1 MIIAPAQGEQHPEGK
16 SSRFQSV
23 IGWAGSGLT
32 QACIERYS
40 NLLKTGADP
49 GRILFLVRSQR
60 QAREIL
66 ERLQR
71 EKNCL
76 VGPWRVE
83 TFLQRVGRSLAD
95 HWPQVRAAVPQLPAR
110 FEPVPLAKD
119 LTQFLCARVC
129 TLCPRH
135 GEAFANIGL
144 KEFQVWDQISSAA
157 YIAGASGLPAEAVGS
172 RLAQAWPDDVSAP
185 GRAEALQ
192 AMSCCVERLWAAALE
207 LGSLDF
213 GLQIR
218 LFQEH
223 VLPLGDF
230 WAQWDHLI
238 VDQAEDSCAVAL
250 EFYRQG
256 QSHLQSQ
263 WFSYTIGGGA
273 SFTGVP
279 EGVARFLMEQTQV
292 QRLEGSYRASQG
304 MIRLGVKIAQVLDPQ
319 FSDPLSP
326 PEPHWVSG
334 TDSSELPSVQVLEG
348 ETQFAAVEV
357 MVAQVQNLLAAGVQ
371 PSRIAILLPRMDAA
385 VSLRLQDQLPEAWP
399 IAPFP
404 ALIRYPLVRAVLTA
418 AELAHPEWGAFPT
431 VPEWRLMLGLVLG
444 LDPIRAAL
452 LAEDTLDP
460 VGRSL
465 RPKTA
470 VRQPERVGFANLE
483 RYQKLFTWL
492 QGYRSCSARAGGP
505 SGSPLAHFFQ
515 QFFADHLA
523 NGVASPQEQELLQ
536 LLIEAA
542 QRFRQAFPT
551 ETDPSFLAMIRSG
564 QTPSSS
570 RYEPNYSQ
578 HLVVATPVAYINRG
592 LEADYQFWF
601 DITNPS
607 WSRSLWHTLYN
618 DRVLTPDW
626 DRGVFDPV
634 QDLQARQQVLAR
646 TLLNLCC
653 RNHHGLWLV
662 RSTFNYRGEENT
674 GILDH
679 LILKGFRAMAPI

>member
-1 MIIAPAQGEQHPEGK
+1 MIAPAQGEQHPEGK

-32 QACIERYS
+32 QACIERYRH
-40 NLLKTGADP
+40 LLKTGSDP

-66 ERLQR
+66 ERLQQD
-71 EKNCL
+71 NSGL

-95 HWPQVRAAVPQLPAR
+95 HWPQVRAGIPQLPAQ

-129 TLCPRH
+129 ALCPRH
-135 GEAFANIGL
+135 GEAFANTGL
-144 KEFQVWDQISSAA
+144 KDFQVWDQISSAA

-172 RLAQAWPDDVSAP
+172 RLAQAWPEDNDPA
-185 GRAEALQ
+185 RAEALR
-192 AMSCCVERLWAAALE
+192 AMGCCVGRLWEAALE

-218 LFQEH
+218 LFREH
-223 VLPLGDF
+223 ILPLADF
-230 WAQWDHLI
+230 WAEWDHLI
-238 VDQAEDSCAVAL
+238 VDQAEDSCGVAL

-279 EGVARFLMEQTQV
+279 EGVARFLMEQTQF
-292 QRLEGSYRASQG
+292 QLLEDSHRASTG
-304 MIRLGVKIAQVLDPQ
+304 MIRLGLQIAQVLDPQ
-319 FSDPLSP
+319 FSHPLSAP
-326 PEPHWVSG
+326 
-334 TDSSELPSVQVLEG
+334 DAKDLPSIQVLEG

-357 MVAQVQNLLAAGVQ
+357 MVAQIKRLLAAGIQ
-371 PSRIAILLPRMDAA
+371 ASRIAILLPRMDAG
-385 VSLRLQDQLPEAWP
+385 VSLSLQEQLPEVWP

-404 ALIRYPLVRAVLTA
+404 ALIRYPLVRAVLTV

-431 VPEWRLMLGLVLG
+431 LSEWRLMLGLVLG

-460 VGRSL
+460 VGRSW
-465 RPKTA
+465 RPQTA
-470 VRQPERVGFANLE
+470 VRQPERVGFSNLE
-483 RYQKLFTWL
+483 RYQKLLIWL
-492 QGYRSCSARAGGP
+492 QGYR

-515 QFFADHLA
+515 QFFADHLVS
-523 NGVASPQEQELLQ
+523 GVTSAQEQELLR

-551 ETDPSFLAMIRSG
+551 ETDPSFVAMIRSG

-570 RYEPNYSQ
+570 RYEPHYAR

-626 DRGVFDPV
+626 DGVVFDPV
-634 QDLQARQQVLAR
+634 QDLQARQQILAR

-653 RNHHGLWLV
+653 RNRHGLWLV

>member
-1 MIIAPAQGEQHPEGK
+1 M
-16 SSRFQSV
+16 
-23 IGWAGSGLT
+23 T
-32 QACIERYS
+32 QACIERYRS
-40 NLLKTGADP
+40 LLKAGSEP

-60 QAREIL
+60 QACEIL

-71 EKNCL
+71 EHTGL

-83 TFLQRVGRSLAD
+83 TFLQRVRRSLAD
-95 HWPQVRAAVPQLPAR
+95 YWPQVRARIPQLPVQ

-129 TLCPRH
+129 ALCPRH
-135 GEAFANIGL
+135 GEVFANVSL

-172 RLAQAWPDDVSAP
+172 RLAQAWPKEVDPARV
-185 GRAEALQ
+185 EVLQ
-192 AMSCCVERLWAAALE
+192 AMSCCVGRLWAAALE
-207 LGSLDF
+207 LGALDF

-223 VLPLGDF
+223 ILPLPEF
-230 WAQWDHLI
+230 WAEWDHLI

-263 WFSYTIGGGA
+263 WFSYTIGGSV

-279 EGVARFLMEQTQV
+279 QGVAHFLIEQTQF
-292 QRLEGSYRASQG
+292 QFLENSHRASNG
-304 MIRLGVKIAQVLDPQ
+304 MIWLGLKIAQVLDPQ
-319 FSDPLSP
+319 FSHPLP
-326 PEPHWVSG
+326 TLEPRCVSG
-334 TDSSELPSVQVLEG
+334 TESLELPYLQVLEG

-357 MVAQVQNLLAAGVQ
+357 MVAQIKSLLAAGTQ
-371 PSRIAILLPRMDAA
+371 ASRIAILLPRMDAGI
-385 VSLRLQDQLPEAWP
+385 SLSLQEQLPEVWP

-470 VRQPERVGFANLE
+470 VRQPERIGFVNLE

-492 QGYRSCSARAGGP
+492 QGYRSCSARPAGP
-505 SGSPLAHFFQ
+505 SGSLLAQFFQ

-523 NGVASPQEQELLQ
+523 NGVNSVQEQELLQ
-536 LLIEAA
+536 LLIDAA
-542 QRFRQAFPT
+542 QRFQQAFPT

-578 HLVVATPVAYINRG
+578 HLAVATPVAYINRG
-592 LEADYQFWF
+592 LDADYQFWF

-626 DRGVFDPV
+626 DGVVFGSV
-634 QDLQARQQVLAR
+634 KDLQARQQVLAR

-653 RNHHGLWLV
+653 RNRRGLWLV

-674 GILDH
+674 GILDQ
-679 LILKGFRAMAPI
+679 LILKGFQAMLSK

>member
-1 MIIAPAQGEQHPEGK
+1 MMIAPAQGEQHPEGK

-32 QACIERYS
+32 QACIERYRS
-40 NLLKTGADP
+40 LLKTGSDP

-60 QAREIL
+60 QAREVL
-66 ERLQR
+66 DRLQQ
-71 EKNCL
+71 ESTAL

-83 TFLQRVGRSLAD
+83 TFLQRVGRSLTD
-95 HWPQVRAAVPQLPAR
+95 HWPQVRAGIPQLPAK

-119 LTQFLCARVC
+119 LTQFLCSRVC
-129 TLCPRH
+129 ALCPRH
-135 GEAFANIGL
+135 GEAFANTGL
-144 KEFQVWDQISSAA
+144 KEFQIWDQISSAA

-172 RLAQAWPDDVSAP
+172 RLAQAWPEDADPV
-185 GRAEALQ
+185 RAETLQ
-192 AMSCCVERLWAAALE
+192 AMGCCVGRLWAAALK

-223 VLPLGDF
+223 ILPLADF
-230 WAQWDHLI
+230 WAEWDHLI

-273 SFTGVP
+273 SFIAVP
-279 EGVARFLMEQTQV
+279 ERVACFLTGKTQI
-292 QRLEGSYRASQG
+292 QLLEDSHRASTG
-304 MIRLGVKIAQVLDPQ
+304 MIRLGLQIARVLDPQ
-319 FSDPLSP
+319 FSHPLSTP
-326 PEPHWVSG
+326 QSK
-334 TDSSELPSVQVLEG
+334 DLPSLQVLEG

-357 MVAQVQNLLAAGVQ
+357 MVAQIKTLLAAGTQ
-371 PSRIAILLPRMDAA
+371 ASRIAVLLPRMDVG
-385 VSLRLQDQLPEAWP
+385 VSLSLQEQLPEAWP

-444 LDPIRAAL
+444 LDPVRAAL

-460 VGRSL
+460 VRRSL

-483 RYQKLFTWL
+483 RYQKLLTWL
-492 QGYRSCSARAGGP
+492 QGYRSCSAGSRGS
-505 SGSPLAHFFQ
+505 SGSLLAHFFQ

-523 NGVASPQEQELLQ
+523 NGVTSAQEQELLQ

-542 QRFRQAFPT
+542 QRFWQAFPS
-551 ETDPSFLAMIRSG
+551 ETDHSFLAMIRSG

-578 HLVVATPVAYINRG
+578 HLVVATPLAYINRG

-626 DRGVFDPV
+626 DGVVFDPV

-653 RNHHGLWLV
+653 RNRHGLWLV
-662 RSTFNYRGEENT
+662 RSTFNYRGEEST

>member
-1 MIIAPAQGEQHPEGK
+1 METALMGEKGHLQGKP
-16 SSRFQSV
+16 SPFRSV

-32 QACIERYS
+32 QACVDHYWS
-40 NLLKTGADP
+40 LLQAGSDP

-60 QAREIL
+60 QAGEVL
-66 ERLQR
+66 QRLQQVSSS
-71 EKNCL
+71 L
-76 VGPWRVE
+76 VGPLRIE

-95 HWPQVRAAVPQLPAR
+95 HWPQVCDGIPQLPLQ

-119 LTQFLCARVC
+119 LTQFLCARAC
-129 TLCPRH
+129 GLCPRH

-144 KEFQVWDQISSAA
+144 KEFQIWDQISSAA
-157 YIAGASGLPAEAVGS
+157 YIAGASGLEAEAVGS
-172 RLAQAWPDDVSAP
+172 RLAAAWPEDGDP

-192 AMSCCVERLWAAALE
+192 AMSCCVGRLWEAALQ

-218 LFQEH
+218 LFREH
-223 VLPLGDF
+223 ILPLAEF
-230 WAQWDHLI
+230 WQEWDHLI
-238 VDQAEDSCAVAL
+238 VDQAEDSCGVAL

-263 WFSYTIGGGA
+263 FFSYTIGGGT
-273 SFTGVP
+273 SFTGIP
-279 EGVARFLMEQTQV
+279 EEVARFLIEETQF
-292 QRLEGSYRASQG
+292 QPLEGSHRASAG
-304 MIRLGVKIAQVLDPQ
+304 MIRLGLQIAQVLDPQ
-319 FSDPLSP
+319 FSHPLA
-326 PEPHWVSG
+326 EPKPGEV
-334 TDSSELPSVQVLEG
+334 PSVQTLEG

-357 MVAQVQNLLAAGVQ
+357 MVARIKRLLAAGI
-371 PSRIAILLPRMDAA
+371 PASRIAILLPRMDVG
-385 VSLRLQDQLPEAWP
+385 VSLSLQEQLPEEPILP

-418 AELAHPEWGAFPT
+418 AELAHPQWGAFPT
-431 VPEWRLMLGLVLG
+431 LPEWRLMLGMVLD

-460 VGRSL
+460 VGRLL
-465 RPKTA
+465 RPQTT

-483 RYQKLFTWL
+483 RYQKLFDWL
-492 QGYRSCSARAGGP
+492 RGYR
-505 SGSPLAHFFQ
+505 SGSPLAYFFQ

-523 NGVASPQEQELLQ
+523 QVISSAQDQELLR

-542 QRFRQAFPT
+542 QRFGQAFPS
-551 ETDPSFLAMIRSG
+551 EADPAFLAMIRSG

-570 RYEPNYSQ
+570 RFEPDYSR
-578 HLVVATPVAYINRG
+578 HLVVATPVAYINRS

-607 WSRSLWHTLYN
+607 WSRSLWHMLYN
-618 DRVLTPDW
+618 DRVLTPEW
-626 DRGVFDPV
+626 DGGVFDPARDSQV
-634 QDLQARQQVLAR
+634 RQQILAR

-653 RNHHGLWLV
+653 RNRQGLWLV
-662 RSTFNYRGEENT
+662 RSNFNYRGEENT
-674 GILDH
+674 GILDY
-679 LILKGFRAMAPI
+679 LILKGMKTMASG